1 MLCLFLISCKQV
13 AFDYSL
19 SQWKYRTGCLIM
31 LHEQNYAIS
40 RLWMKRRH
48 SLNLLLMILKQHCV
62 VVEFHNLHYCYSC
75 GMYFTD
81 GYKMSRGFLRSST
94 KQRFAAL
101 LVANHLGKVLRYS
114 PGNLRF
120 FSVCGKKPYFVFSSF
135 RVLLYLTET
144 KIQWPEHCGLFCGRP

>member
-1 MLCLFLISCKQV
+1 
-13 AFDYSL
+13 
-19 SQWKYRTGCLIM
+19 
-31 LHEQNYAIS
+31 
-40 RLWMKRRH
+40 MKRRH

-101 LVANHLGKVLRYS
+101 LVAYHLGKVLRYS

-144 KIQWPEHCGLFCGRP
+144 KIQWPEHCGLFCGRPQLRLGKYCYVNQAVVSDGMFSLRLANLATVKSVVV

>member
-1 MLCLFLISCKQV
+1 
-13 AFDYSL
+13 
-19 SQWKYRTGCLIM
+19 
-31 LHEQNYAIS
+31 
-40 RLWMKRRH
+40 MKRRH

-144 KIQWPEHCGLFCGRP
+144 KIQWPEHCGLFCGRPQLRLGKYCYVNQAVVSDGMFRLRLANLATVKSVVV